1 MSGGRRKGRDPTKHG
16 LRPVRAASCSEFS
29 NEPRV
34 VGSFDLEDRLSVLLQ
49 GYSYGWS
56 AVVSPHR
63 EHPYERQL
71 TRLTNAFSKRV
82 ESLGAALWL

>member
-1 MSGGRRKGRDPTKHG
+1 
-16 LRPVRAASCSEFS
+16 
-29 NEPRV
+29 
-34 VGSFDLEDRLSVLLQ
+34 LEDRLSVLLQ